1 MLVPFPMC
9 TGSPR
14 LGVLR
19 DLRPTHGPQPAT
31 DLPTRRTAPRGSGWP
46 WAVPVFN
53 ALSIGQVGAQLYPG
67 SLATPTPQSFDV
79 ASPPASLTRLRS
91 W

>member
-1 MLVPFPMC
+1 M
-9 TGSPR
+9 
-14 LGVLR
+14 
-19 DLRPTHGPQPAT
+19 
-31 DLPTRRTAPRGSGWP
+31 
-46 WAVPVFN
+46 FN

-91 W
+91 